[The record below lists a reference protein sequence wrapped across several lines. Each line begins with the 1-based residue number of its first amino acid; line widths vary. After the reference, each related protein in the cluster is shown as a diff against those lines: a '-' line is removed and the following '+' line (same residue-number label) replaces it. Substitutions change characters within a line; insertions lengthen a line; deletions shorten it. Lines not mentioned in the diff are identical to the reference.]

1 MIEVISAVG
10 VIGLFFIIG
19 SLILITLWSLWK

>member
-10 VIGLFFIIG
+10 AVGLFFLVG
-19 SLILITLWSLWK
+19 SLILITLWGLWK